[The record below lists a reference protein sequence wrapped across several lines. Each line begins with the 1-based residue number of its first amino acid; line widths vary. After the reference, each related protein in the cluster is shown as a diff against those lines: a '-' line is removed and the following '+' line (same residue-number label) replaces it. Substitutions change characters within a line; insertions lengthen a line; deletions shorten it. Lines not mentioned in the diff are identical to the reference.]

1 MSQVERLRPMKYRSI
16 WISDVHL
23 GFRGCQAEFVLDF
36 LQSTECR
43 QLYLVGDIVDL
54 WAMKNGVFWPQ
65 AHNNVVRAILD
76 KARNGTEVIYVPGNH
91 DDVFRTHL
99 GSDFGNVMVR
109 DEVLHTTAD
118 GRRFL
123 VMHGDKFD
131 RVVQSGPWLAKLGAR
146 LYDLLLGINHR
157 FNAVRR
163 RLGFGYWSLAAF
175 LKHRVK
181 DAVNYIGDFENAVA
195 EEARRHGVDG
205 MVCGHIHHAEIRDI
219 DGVTYC
225 NCGDWVESCTALVE
239 RHDGTME
246 LLRWTEGLQVLTAE
260 SADWRRPLPAAAS
273 AMARAG

>member
-260 SADWRRPLPAAAS
+260 SADWRQPLPAAAS